1 MPHVF
6 NLRVLRIVLAAAL
19 LVVSSVSARGFVVP
33 ASVSIETTSMA
44 AGLGMSWGN
53 GRLRYDGRS
62 YGFTVNGMTFID
74 FGFAKTTAAGE
85 VYNLS
90 DLADFEGTYFAAEAD
105 AALGG
110 GVGGT
115 WLRNQNGVAIHLRS
129 VTQGARVRLG
139 TAGLKVQLWIH
150 Q

>member
-1 MPHVF
+1 MSRTLEKVLIRASSLSQRPMLCRNNLAQGFAMPHVF

-62 YGFTVNGMTFID
+62 YGFTVN
-74 FGFAKTTAAGE
+74 
-85 VYNLS
+85 
-90 DLADFEGTYFAAEAD
+90 
-105 AALGG
+105 
-110 GVGGT
+110 
-115 WLRNQNGVAIHLRS
+115 
-129 VTQGARVRLG
+129 
-139 TAGLKVQLWIH
+139 
-150 Q
+150 